1 MNSEKIIYNKIPCIL
16 LILLPFSLITGPFI
30 SDLSVTL
37 IAIIFIIQSLVKKN
51 FTYFNNIYFKYFIIF
66 YLICLTSSLISDF
79 KLISSMKSFFYLRF
93 GIFALAVWHL
103 LSLNKNLINYIFLSL
118 LFCFLILIIDGSI
131 QFYFEKNI
139 IGIPKHPTR
148 LSSFFGEELIFGS
161 YLSRFLPILIGLFF
175 LSKFSKK
182 NSNLHLFFLLTIFS
196 IILIYLSGERTAF
209 LLTLMSISYI
219 FVMIN
224 KYSKHF
230 LLITIISLLFL
241 TIINF
246 KNPTIKARMI
256 DYTKDQLGINKNS
269 IHNMDIYMGH
279 YLIAKELFQQN
290 PILGVGP
297 KNYTKHCNNNK
308 KYQTLPYIC
317 TTHPHNSYIQLLA
330 ETGLAGALTILLLF
344 IIFSVNS
351 AKYIYLKLFKNK
363 TIFNFPEICLLSSML
378 ITLWPFVTSGSFF
391 NNYLS
396 IIYFFPVGIF
406 IWLRKN

>member
-1 MNSEKIIYNKIPCIL
+1 MNKEIIFYKIPSIL
-16 LILLPFSLITGPFI
+16 LVLLPFSLITGPFI

-37 IAIIFIIQSLVKKN
+37 IAIIFLIQSLVQKN
-51 FTYFNNIYFKYFIIF
+51 YKYFNNIYFKYFIIF

-79 KLISSMKSFFYLRF
+79 KLISSIKSFFYLRF
-93 GIFALAVWHL
+93 GIFVLAVWQL

-161 YLSRFLPILIGLFF
+161 YLSRFLPIFIGVFF

-182 NSNLHLFFLLTIFS
+182 NINLYLFLLLTITT
-196 IILIYLSGERTAF
+196 IVLIYLSGERTAF
-209 LLTLMSISYI
+209 LLTLMSITYI

-230 LLITIISLLFL
+230 LFITIVSFLFL
-241 TIINF
+241 TLININ
-246 KNPTIKARMI
+246 NPVIKGRMI
-256 DYTKDQLGINKNS
+256 DYTKDQLRINKNS
-269 IHNMDIYMGH
+269 VHNLDIYMGH
-279 YLIAKELFQQN
+279 YLIAKELFQKN

-297 KNYTKHCNNNK
+297 KNYTQHCNNNK

-317 TTHPHNSYIQLLA
+317 TTHPHNSYVQ
-330 ETGLAGALTILLLF
+330 
-344 IIFSVNS
+344 
-351 AKYIYLKLFKNK
+351 
-363 TIFNFPEICLLSSML
+363 
-378 ITLWPFVTSGSFF
+378 
-391 NNYLS
+391 
-396 IIYFFPVGIF
+396 
-406 IWLRKN
+406 

>member
-1 MNSEKIIYNKIPCIL
+1 MNKEIIFYKIPSIL
-16 LILLPFSLITGPFI
+16 LVLLPFSLITGPFI

-37 IAIIFIIQSLVKKN
+37 IAIIFLIQSLVQKN
-51 FTYFNNIYFKYFIIF
+51 YKYFNNIYFKYFIIF
-66 YLICLTSSLISDF
+66 YLICLTSSLISDY
-79 KLISSMKSFFYLRF
+79 KLISSIKSFFYLRF
-93 GIFALAVWHL
+93 GIFVLAVWHL
-103 LSLNKNLINYIFLSL
+103 LSFNKNLINNIFLSL

-161 YLSRFLPILIGLFF
+161 YLSRFLPIFIGVFF

-182 NSNLHLFFLLTIFS
+182 NINLYLFLLLTITT
-196 IILIYLSGERTAF
+196 IVLIYLSGERTAF
-209 LLTLMSISYI
+209 LLTLMSITYI

-230 LLITIISLLFL
+230 LFITIVSFLFL
-241 TIINF
+241 TLININ
-246 KNPTIKARMI
+246 NPVIKGRMI
-256 DYTKDQLGINKNS
+256 DYTKDQLRINKNS
-269 IHNMDIYMGH
+269 VHNLDIYMGH

-297 KNYTKHCNNNK
+297 KNYTQHCNNNK

-317 TTHPHNSYIQLLA
+317 TTHPHNSYIQLLS

-344 IIFSVNS
+344 IIFSFNS
-351 AKYIYLKLFKNK
+351 AKHIYLKLFKNK
-363 TIFNFPEICLLSSML
+363 NMFNFPEICLLSSML

-406 IWLRKN
+406 IWLRRN

>member
-1 MNSEKIIYNKIPCIL
+1 MNKEIIFYKIPSIL
-16 LILLPFSLITGPFI
+16 LVLLPFSLITGPFI

-37 IAIIFIIQSLVKKN
+37 IAVIFLIQSLVQKN
-51 FTYFNNIYFKYFIIF
+51 FKYFNNIYFKYFIIF
-66 YLICLTSSLISDF
+66 YLICLTSSLISDY
-79 KLISSMKSFFYLRF
+79 KLISSIKSFFYLRF
-93 GIFALAVWHL
+93 GIFVLAVWHL
-103 LSLNKNLINYIFLSL
+103 LSFNKNLINNIFLSL

-161 YLSRFLPILIGLFF
+161 YLSRFLPIFIGVFF

-182 NSNLHLFFLLTIFS
+182 NINLYLFLLLTITT
-196 IILIYLSGERTAF
+196 IVLIYLSGERTAF
-209 LLTLMSISYI
+209 LLTLMSITYI

-230 LLITIISLLFL
+230 LFITIVSCLFL
-241 TIINF
+241 TIININ
-246 KNPTIKARMI
+246 NPVIKGRMI
-256 DYTKDQLGINKNS
+256 DYTKDQLRINKNS
-269 IHNMDIYMGH
+269 VHNLDIYMGH

-297 KNYTKHCNNNK
+297 KNYTQHCNNNK

-317 TTHPHNSYIQLLA
+317 TTHPHNSYIQLLS

-344 IIFSVNS
+344 IIFSFNS
-351 AKYIYLKLFKNK
+351 AKHIYLKLFKNK
-363 TIFNFPEICLLSSML
+363 NMFNFPEICLLSSML

-406 IWLRKN
+406 IWVRKN

>member
-1 MNSEKIIYNKIPCIL
+1 
-16 LILLPFSLITGPFI
+16 
-30 SDLSVTL
+30 
-37 IAIIFIIQSLVKKN
+37 
-51 FTYFNNIYFKYFIIF
+51 
-66 YLICLTSSLISDF
+66 
-79 KLISSMKSFFYLRF
+79 MKSFFYLRF

-406 IWLRKN
+406 VWLRNN